1 MNETINLDI
10 FIENPDNP
18 YKATDAEL
26 ARLKGK
32 LERVPKGLRAM
43 RLAYVTDFIAR
54 DGTSYAGKCVVISGN
69 KRLRE
74 LKAIYGDNAE
84 VPAEWFADV
93 TDMTAA
99 ERHEFIVSAN
109 TVDGTPDI
117 DKLLEQYAQDE
128 LVELMGDEA
137 CAELLRSVSEASAEE
152 QKQQTPPLSPTQT
165 APTAPSTAAATPAS
179 GDQDPP
185 INPSTGFTYKEQY
198 GVIVL
203 CKDEPTQEQVYN
215 KLRAEGYDCRVVAT

>member
-1 MNETINLDI
+1 MNETINLSV
-10 FIENPDNP
+10 FAENPDNP

-152 QKQQTPPLSPTQT
+152 QKQQPPPPKPYTNGANRTKHRRRPCLRGSR
-165 APTAPSTAAATPAS
+165 PAN
-179 GDQDPP
+179 QP
-185 INPSTGFTYKEQY
+185 FHRLHLQ
-198 GVIVL
+198 
-203 CKDEPTQEQVYN
+203 
-215 KLRAEGYDCRVVAT
+215 RAVRCDRIMQRRAHPGASV